1 MQTSMTRIHD
11 PARARAYF
19 EDKLAFTTGP
29 VELDRWI
36 KAGED
41 NLVVVDVR
49 AAQDFA
55 KGHIPG
61 AINLPKEKWES
72 LQGLSKEKTNVV
84 YCYTQQCHLAA
95 NACLHFASR
104 GYPVMELE
112 GGFEAWKENELDL
125 EEESASRFKTSGERL
140 SSRFRSQSR
149 DARSY
154 CGRSDRSTVR
164 RERHPSRSSVVRSSP
179 VVRGEGRRTGS
190 PTTRGRSASA
200 AEQAGAHAQEITPAR
215 PRRFR
220 NDRM

>member
-72 LQGLSKEKTNVV
+72 LQGLSKDKTNVV

-112 GGFEAWKENELDL
+112 GGFEVWKESELDV
-125 EEESASRFKTSGERL
+125 EEESAHRYKGTAEKLG
-140 SSRFRSQSR
+140 
-149 DARSY
+149 
-154 CGRSDRSTVR
+154 ST
-164 RERHPSRSSVVRSSP
+164 RH
-179 VVRGEGRRTGS
+179 
-190 PTTRGRSASA
+190 
-200 AEQAGAHAQEITPAR
+200 
-215 PRRFR
+215 
-220 NDRM
+220 